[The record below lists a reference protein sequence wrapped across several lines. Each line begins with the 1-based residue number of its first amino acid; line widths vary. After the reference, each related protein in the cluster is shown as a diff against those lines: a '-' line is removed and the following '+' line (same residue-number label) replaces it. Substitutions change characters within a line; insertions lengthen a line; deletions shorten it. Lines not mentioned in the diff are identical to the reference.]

1 MTPCQCLCVGD
12 SSKSFNTK
20 ILFQDKGKQKF
31 FKRRFTTVLM
41 LQENV
46 QPAIVILTT
55 VSVLDLTYKI
65 SAVGLV
71 VD

>member
-1 MTPCQCLCVGD
+1 MTPCQCLHAGD

-55 VSVLDLTYKI
+55 VSVLDLTCKI

>member
-1 MTPCQCLCVGD
+1 MTPCQCLCDGD

-55 VSVLDLTYKI
+55 VSVLDLTCKI